1 MPIYNLEML
10 DAWMK
15 FGKADERLCG
25 ERKKPFFW
33 GMWNPMDL
41 FEHLAEQ

>member
-25 ERKKPFFW
+25 ERKTIFL
-33 GMWNPMDL
+33 GDM
-41 FEHLAEQ
+41 ESYRTI